1 MLQDEKQKM
10 DEDPNQKG
18 WRRYRVLEAL
28 LKGNKVV
35 GKGKELE
42 TELKDILSKID
53 RITPKERKRLNELGF
68 VSRENKHNKLYFHDD
83 DRYLI
88 TLGKTPS
95 DSCAASNSA
104 STAVKTIV
112 C

>member
-1 MLQDEKQKM
+1 MILKLLQDEKQKM

-42 TELKDILSKID
+42 IELKDILSKID

-68 VSRENKHNKLYFHDD
+68 VSRENKHNIFKMMTDIL
-83 DRYLI
+83 
-88 TLGKTPS
+88 
-95 DSCAASNSA
+95 
-104 STAVKTIV
+104 
-112 C
+112 